1 MAKVMKI
8 VSEIFVTPRND
19 KNQTLD
25 ALKKNGLTE
34 TRPLTNKII
43 TVLELN
49 TLPEVYK
56 KIEEIKT
63 LTQVKDATI
72 FSIQYYP

>member
-1 MAKVMKI
+1 MKV

-19 KNQTLD
+19 KTQTLD

-34 TRPLTNKII
+34 NRPSADKII
-43 TVLELN
+43 AVLELN

-56 KIEEIKT
+56 KVEQIKT
-63 LTQVKDATI
+63 LNQVKDASI